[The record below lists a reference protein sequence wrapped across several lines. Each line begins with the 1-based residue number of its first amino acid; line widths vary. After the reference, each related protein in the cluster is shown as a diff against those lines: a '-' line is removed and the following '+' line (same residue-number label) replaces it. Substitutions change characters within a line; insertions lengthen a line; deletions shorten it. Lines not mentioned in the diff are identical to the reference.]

1 MQETINALQTNP
13 PGRLGVTPFTLSLPP
28 FSCSYLVV

>member
-28 FSCSYLVV
+28 FCNHYLVV

>member
-13 PGRLGVTPFTLSLPP
+13 PGRLGLAPSALSLPP
-28 FSCSYLVV
+28 FCNHYLVV